1 MLDYGCETKWSP
13 RACQLKWAELH
24 PEDVDALGITPPR
37 PNPECWDA
45 EGDESEDNEGDL
57 SRDSG
62 IGAGGGGDTRD
73 QRVGHRGSINGRTRR
88 TPYEQQQNWTVRS
101 QQ

>member
-24 PEDVDALGITPPR
+24 PEDVTALGITPLR
-37 PNPECWDA
+37 PNPEFWDA
-45 EGDESEDNEGDL
+45 EEGEPGEFDDNEGDL
-57 SRDSG
+57 SRDSD
-62 IGAGGGGDTRD
+62 IGASGEGGARA
-73 QRVGHRGSINGRTRR
+73 GHCGSINGRSRHA
-88 TPYEQQQNWTVRS
+88 PYEQQHTWAVQP